1 MKILLAVLIILF
13 SANLCFGESQ
23 MKDSKEKEAVLQKF
37 EQMQQAMIDKDMKT
51 LNRIVKEGTLFTHM
65 SGKTQTKAE
74 FFEEIANGT
83 LNYFKY
89 EIKNP
94 VIIVKGN
101 YATLNAVTTLTAK
114 VYGISGTW
122 SLNTNASFEKIDG
135 EWVYCNKKQGEQ

>member
-23 MKDSKEKEAVLQKF
+23 MEDSKEKEAVLQKF

-51 LNRIVKEGTLFTHM
+51 LIRIVKEGTLFTHM

-83 LNYFKY
+83 LNYF
-89 EIKNP
+89 
-94 VIIVKGN
+94 
-101 YATLNAVTTLTAK
+101 
-114 VYGISGTW
+114 
-122 SLNTNASFEKIDG
+122 
-135 EWVYCNKKQGEQ
+135 